1 MGKNTI
7 AIMEDLEIYLFER
20 QEEIFHLLVYSPI
33 AYNHQGWIRLNQEQ
47 ELHPVLLHGQQGLQS
62 DWVSLPCFL
71 GALNRNWIRSRSR
84 WDLNWNLDTGCKR
97 LSDGLT
103 CSTTASASAKGDL
116 NGVGDRDMFWNWTGE
131 LAVVGW
137 QACHWRFCGRHVV

>member
-7 AIMEDLEIYLFER
+7 AITEDLEIYLFIWKTGR
-20 QEEIFHLLVYSPI
+20 DFPLAGLFSYCIQP
-33 AYNHQGWIRLNQEQ
+33 GWIRLNQEQ
-47 ELHPVLLHGQQGLQS
+47 ELHPGLLHGQQALES
-62 DWVSLPCFL
+62 AWVSLPCFL
-71 GALNRNWIRSRSR
+71 GALNGNWIRSRSR
-84 WDLNWNLDTGCKR
+84 WDLNWNLDTGRKR

-116 NGVGDRDMFWNWTGE
+116 NGVGDRDMFWSWTGE